1 MVKFIEQLIAEC
13 SACNWSEEGMLRD
26 KTGRWLLRSQVEAVV
41 NSADD
46 AKDLLNERLR
56 VVRDELRAVYESQQ
70 KLFEALQ
77 AEISKRNAAEMATRH
92 ANETLEIA
100 RSRNAVLR
108 DELASVESKA
118 IGFAAKLDERHNEF
132 NQMRTALR
140 QQIDAR
146 TIVQAKLDEVNAS
159 IARNDVEQL
168 KTAVRAELERL
179 IPPSLPTDAVY
190 VVGFFD
196 ANNYTHYV
204 TRVGA
209 GYAYTP
215 DKDKAMRVTRTWA
228 ENYTKSADN
237 RFINFA

>member
-1 MVKFIEQLIAEC
+1 MVKFIDIMKAIPTYALSATGQLIETKNAT
-13 SACNWSEEGMLRD
+13 WFPRSEVKALVTR
-26 KTGRWLLRSQVEAVV
+26 
-41 NSADD
+41 ADD
-46 AKDLLNERLR
+46 TVDLLSERLR

-77 AEISKRNAAEMATRH
+77 AEISKRNAAELATRH